1 MDHLGGKMYYHVR
14 ITQKSHR
21 VTDELKLDLSEE
33 KLRNQFI
40 APYENGENIIVNGK
54 TISSDDI
61 ERIKINKTDV
71 SSAKLIPIIRAKMT
85 QKAAATLLP
94 NEWYVTKEG
103 EDVTDDFIKGEP
115 GYKKK
120 KLGEKMEEV
129 EPESNKIFIVHGHDN
144 EMKETVA
151 RVLKNV
157 GLEPIILH
165 EQENLGRTIIEKF
178 ESCSENVSFAVVLLS
193 PDDFGYKKDQLPE
206 SAVPRARQNVIL
218 ELGYFM
224 GKLGRKN
231 VIALNKGGTNFEV
244 PSDILGIVYIP
255 FDPYNGWKLALA
267 KEIKAAGYDI
277 DFGKL

>member
-1 MDHLGGKMYYHVR
+1 
-14 ITQKSHR
+14 
-21 VTDELKLDLSEE
+21 
-33 KLRNQFI
+33 
-40 APYENGENIIVNGK
+40 
-54 TISSDDI
+54 
-61 ERIKINKTDV
+61 
-71 SSAKLIPIIRAKMT
+71 
-85 QKAAATLLP
+85 
-94 NEWYVTKEG
+94 
-103 EDVTDDFIKGEP
+103 
-115 GYKKK
+115 
-120 KLGEKMEEV
+120 
-129 EPESNKIFIVHGHDN
+129 
-144 EMKETVA
+144 MKETVA

-165 EQENLGRTIIEKF
+165 EQDNIGKTIIEKF
-178 ESCSENVSFAVVLLS
+178 ESCSQNVSFAVVLLS

-206 SAVPRARQNVIL
+206 SAIPRARQNVIL

-231 VIALNKGGTNFEV
+231 VVALNKGGINFEV